1 MKSKESEL
9 SRPKVSFT
17 APRRFRTALRIVV
30 CVLISAALFSVHPL
44 NAQPGAPDVGG
55 KREVTVMSYNVYVG
69 ALIDRILLLDPTDPE
84 FPTRL
89 VETVTQIYWEV
100 VASDPPAR
108 MGAIAD
114 EIAERRPDLVSL
126 QELTTILT
134 QSPGDLG
141 ESPAEDVVYDY
152 LQLLLDALADRG
164 TFYTVAAV
172 ASEFDVELPMLNVFT
187 DGLDDAR
194 IIDHEAIL
202 VRSDLP
208 PGQLGVHNPQVG
220 HFQYIIEVPD
230 LGIYVDRGWCSVDV
244 FVRGR
249 QFRYVCAHPEP
260 SESLPELNHAQ
271 IAELLGEMSNVN
283 LPVLLTG
290 DYNTDPLQRD
300 GSYGYALFGEAGYS
314 DAWNGAHRDD
324 PEGGLTYGHDYYLT
338 DPSREFTWRL
348 DLVLSRGGLLTP
360 TTFEVIDPTL
370 TGPNPPLWPS
380 DHAGIYAELLIR

>member
-1 MKSKESEL
+1 MKAKESES

-17 APRRFRTALRIVV
+17 APRRFRAALRIVV
-30 CVLISAALFSVHPL
+30 CVLMSAALVSVQPL
-44 NAQPGAPDVGG
+44 HAQAGASDVGG
-55 KREVTVMSYNVYVG
+55 KREVTVMTYNVYVG

-108 MGAIAD
+108 MEAIAD
-114 EIAERRPDLVSL
+114 EIAARRPDLVSL
-126 QELTTILT
+126 QELTTVLT
-134 QSPGDLG
+134 QSPGDSWV
-141 ESPAEDVVYDY
+141 SPAEDVVYDY
-152 LQLLLDALADRG
+152 LQLLLDALAERG
-164 TFYTVAAV
+164 VPYTAAAV
-172 ASEFDVELPMLNVFT
+172 ATEFDVELPMMGSE
-187 DGLDDAR
+187 GLEDAR

-202 VRSDLP
+202 VRSDPP
-208 PGQLGVHNPQVG
+208 PGHLRASNPQSG

-260 SESLPELNHAQ
+260 SETLPELNHAQ

-300 GSYGYALFGEAGYS
+300 GSYSYALFGEAGYS

-324 PEGGLTYGHDYYLT
+324 LEGGLTYGHDYYLT
-338 DPSREFTWRL
+338 DPSQEFTWRL
-348 DLVLSRGGLLTP
+348 DLVLSRGDLFTP
-360 TTFEVIDPTL
+360 ATFEVIDPTVA
-370 TGPNPPLWPS
+370 GPTPPLWPS
-380 DHAGIYAELLIR
+380 DHAGIYAELLIH